1 MCYNLIKV
9 SIFIKKDGKMILP
22 GSIYVKILVFL
33 GLIMLSAAVMQPVQ
47 YALSQEMIK
56 IRTELIEKLEDL
68 TGTTVRYSSMR
79 PSFFGSFNINNL
91 SFSMGEDK
99 PFFTISRIKIRFS
112 IRELLLR
119 KKTFVYAI
127 QIDRPELNMD
137 TVKDAEIFEL
147 INSKIND
154 IKNSDY
160 TFDFQKITEF
170 LPQKADYQI
179 SHLNI
184 NLKDIQTE
192 YKINN
197 MNLNIKEKDGE
208 IILFGRFYAELKKSG
223 IFDRTIYLSADTG
236 INGVCSSDM
245 KNGGAELSFYYATCS
260 EQGRTEK
267 KAAFLNPQSNS
278 GTSERRLFNLLP
290 FKTTVSFSD
299 NLLKVEPYKKDAG
312 NNYYFNYNTGTGS
325 IQAGLNLE
333 DFEPRN
339 YINLSEY
346 LKNISDIFSLQI
358 TGSSSFNYQNGDMN
372 YYADIKSSNKELSF
386 DVNGNEKEIIINE
399 FFVSLENQANKL
411 FYGSLGLSG
420 NLQFDPFKS
429 QGIVY
434 FDQFSLTGKEY
445 FNAVFN
451 ISGNERDILVSSDKL
466 VIAQTVIKELS
477 IGFSPGEKETEI
489 NASGFFNE
497 SGSVYLDAVFSSNP
511 QEIEATVTIDSLSL
525 FDISEIL
532 RPFSDYLN
540 IPAITR
546 GRLKNSTINTDIFFS
561 TDFNNI
567 MYSAPNIVFSSENIN
582 GLFSVYGTDRQITLS
597 EGIIYQNENEFIFSS
612 NLNFSNPMDLSFTL
626 NANYQDIT
634 WNIEGQ
640 ILDRTTVIVRD
651 ASGFHGY
658 ANITNNGA
666 LSGYI
671 EGINY
676 PILVN
681 SQTVL
686 LNFYLSL
693 RYDSFDFWHLDVDY
707 IAARRSN
714 DESDFLRIS
723 GLADQYG
730 ASFREIS
737 YIDAAGTLLGSVDL
751 SWDVNFSYL
760 EFIVNITDRRD
771 TGEFYY
777 SRGMLKDNS
786 INIDVSVSDMRINR
800 FFRNT
805 HPVLLSADASVSWN
819 SIDSFNGRI
828 NLSSLNSR
836 IDDNNIYG
844 SVNVMLSNEELL
856 VNDLKFDFA
865 GLKTSLS
872 ELKFNIS
879 DGFIVSKADIQGVV
893 LERKIKGDIEIN
905 ADFAKVNSWLE
916 LNKILRN
923 FNGKLSVDN
932 FTYGNISDEEFKLE
946 FSGNEGAF
954 SVKGGKNDMIRFEMD
969 SDGIFFAGLSAPM
982 PIHGNLAGTF
992 KNGIINSQN
1001 NYFFIDMASL
1011 FGIFS
1016 TQNEFLIT
1024 GGFITGK
1031 SDLTGPFWNPE
1042 FHGTARATS
1051 MRFQVPNFIKEEIL
1065 MAPIDVLA
1073 EGYEMIFDSVSFVSG
1088 NGGGKVN
1095 GWFSFENWSPANIG
1109 LDVTI
1114 PREAPVP
1121 YNINVFGFLA
1131 NGIASGNLN
1140 MTIDTNN
1147 LMMEMKGD
1155 IFTNEADLSLNMDD
1169 IFANMENERDTEIT
1183 FNTIVELKVT
1193 AGSMVEFV
1201 WPTGNPMLRATPEM
1215 GSVIL
1220 IKSDTIAGQYS
1231 LNSNVK
1237 IRSGELYYFE
1247 RSFFIRQGSMVF
1259 KENEN
1264 QFDPR
1269 ISARAEIRDRSETG
1283 PVTISMIIENQPLF
1297 RFEPRF
1303 EASPSLTQ
1311 LEIYSILGQNFDSI
1325 RGEENTEM
1333 ATRFLLTSGT
1343 DLVMQLIAGSE
1354 ALSQFV
1360 FYRQIE
1366 RQVRNFMR
1374 LDMFSVR
1381 THFIQNAVATGVT
1394 GLGLTA
1400 GQNPIDRSN
1409 RLGNY
1414 FDNTTVFIGKY
1425 IGQDM
1430 FFQLMLPLKYD
1441 ENRDAFGGLK
1451 LEPDIGIELQS
1462 PVMNIRWD
1470 IFPNLENWRMND
1482 NSITLS
1488 WSKSF

>member
-1 MCYNLIKV
+1 
-9 SIFIKKDGKMILP
+9 
-22 GSIYVKILVFL
+22 
-33 GLIMLSAAVMQPVQ
+33 
-47 YALSQEMIK
+47 
-56 IRTELIEKLEDL
+56 
-68 TGTTVRYSSMR
+68 MR

-91 SFSMGEDK
+91 SFSKVEDK

-119 KKTFVYAI
+119 KKTFIYAI
-127 QIDRPELNMD
+127 QIDRPEFNLD
-137 TVKDAEIFEL
+137 TAKDAEIFEL
-147 INSKIND
+147 ISSIIND
-154 IKNSDY
+154 RKNSGNV
-160 TFDFQKITEF
+160 FDFQKITEF

-179 SHLNI
+179 RHLNF
-184 NLKDIQTE
+184 NLKNTHTE
-192 YKINN
+192 YKVQN
-197 MNLNIKEKDGE
+197 MNFNIKEKDGE
-208 IILFGRFYAELKKSG
+208 IILFARFFAELKKSG
-223 IFDRTIYLSADTG
+223 VFDRTIYLSADTG
-236 INGVCSSDM
+236 INGVFSSGM
-245 KNGGAELSFYYATCS
+245 EKGSAELSFYYVTCS

-267 KAAFLNPQSNS
+267 RTAFLTTQSKS
-278 GTSERRLFNLLP
+278 DTSERRLFNLLP
-290 FKTTVSFSD
+290 FKTAVSFSD
-299 NLLKVEPYKKDAG
+299 NLLKVEPYKKDPR
-312 NNYYFNYNTGTGS
+312 NNYYFNYNTGTGG
-325 IQAGLNLE
+325 IQAGINLE

-339 YINLSEY
+339 LINLSEY

-358 TGSSSFNYQNGDMN
+358 TGSSSFSYENGSMN
-372 YYADIKSSNKELSF
+372 YYTDIKSTNKELSLKKDSF
-386 DVNGNEKEIIINE
+386 SVDFHGNEKEIIIND
-399 FFVSLENQANKL
+399 FYVSLESSANNL
-411 FYGSLGLSG
+411 FFGSLGLSG
-420 NLQFDPFKS
+420 NLQFDPFES
-429 QGIVY
+429 HGIVY
-434 FDQFSLTGKEY
+434 FDQFSLTGKDF

-451 ISGNERDILVSSDKL
+451 ISSNEKDILVSSENL
-466 VIAQTVIKELS
+466 VIAQTVIKEIS
-477 IGFSPGEKETEI
+477 AGFYSGEKETEI
-489 NASGFFNE
+489 NASVFFNE
-497 SGSVYLDAVFSSNP
+497 SGSVYLDAVFNVNP

-532 RPFSDYLN
+532 RPFSGFLN

-546 GRLKNSTINTDIFFS
+546 GRLKNSTISTDIFFS

-567 MYSAPNIVFSSENIN
+567 MYSAPNIVFNSEITN
-582 GLFSVYGTDRQITLS
+582 GLFSVYGTDRQVTLS
-597 EGIIYQNENEFIFSS
+597 EGIIFQDENEFVFSS
-612 NLNFSNPMDLSFTL
+612 NLNFSNLMDLSFTL

-640 ILDRTTVIVRD
+640 ILDRTTIIIRD
-651 ASGFHGY
+651 SSGFHGY
-658 ANITNNGA
+658 GNITSNGA

-676 PILVN
+676 PVLAN
-681 SQTVL
+681 SQTML
-686 LNFYLSL
+686 LNFYSSL

-707 IAARRSN
+707 FTARYSN
-714 DESDFLRIS
+714 DESDFFKIS
-723 GLADQYG
+723 GMADQNG

-737 YIDAAGTLLGSVDL
+737 YIDTSGTLLGSVDL
-751 SWDVNFSYL
+751 SWDVNYSFL
-760 EFIVNITDRRD
+760 EFIINITDGRD

-777 SRGMLKDNS
+777 ARGMLKDDS

-800 FFRNT
+800 FFKNT
-805 HPVLLSADASVSWN
+805 HPVLLSADASVSWD
-819 SIDSFNGRI
+819 SIDSFNAGI
-828 NLSSLNSR
+828 NLISLNSR
-836 IDDNNIYG
+836 LDDNTIFG
-844 SVNVMLSNEELL
+844 SVNIMLSNEELL
-856 VNDLKFDFA
+856 VNNLKFDFA
-865 GLKTSLS
+865 GFKTSLS

-879 DGFIVSKADIQGVV
+879 DGFIISKADIQGVV

-905 ADFAKVNSWLE
+905 ADFAKVNSWME

-932 FTYGNISDEEFKLE
+932 FTFGNITDEEFKLE
-946 FSGNEGAF
+946 FSGNDGAV

-969 SDGIFFAGLSAPM
+969 SDGVFFAGLSAPM
-982 PIHGNLAGTF
+982 PIHGNVAGTY

-1001 NYFFIDMASL
+1001 NYFFIDMSTL

-1016 TQNEFLIT
+1016 TQNEFLIK

-1051 MRFQVPNFIKEEIL
+1051 MRFQVPNFITEEIL

-1073 EGYEMIFDSVSFVSG
+1073 EGYEMIFDSVSFISG
-1088 NGGGKVN
+1088 NGGGTVN

-1109 LDVTI
+1109 LDISI
-1114 PREAPVP
+1114 PRETPVP

-1140 MTIDTNN
+1140 MTVDTNN

-1155 IFTNEADLSLNMDD
+1155 LFTNEADLSLNMDD
-1169 IFANMENERDTEIT
+1169 IFANMENDKDSEIV

-1201 WPTGNPMLRATPEM
+1201 WPTATPILRATPEM

-1231 LNSNVK
+1231 LNSNIK
-1237 IRSGELYYFE
+1237 IRSGELYYFD

-1259 KENEN
+1259 KENET

-1269 ISARAEIRDRSETG
+1269 ITARAEIRDRSETG

-1303 EASPSLTQ
+1303 EASPGLTQ

-1366 RQVRNFMR
+1366 RQVRTFMR

-1462 PVMNIRWD
+1462 PFMNIRWD
-1470 IFPNLENWRMND
+1470 IFPNLDNWRMND